1 MDEKLL
7 PLICQVGQNGDKAA
21 LVTIVKT
28 RGSTPR
34 KAGSQMLV
42 FLAGEIHGTIG
53 GGCGEAE
60 AKKWALTALD
70 TEKSMLRTVA
80 MDNDVAAREGMACG
94 GEMELFIQVLK

>member
-7 PLICQVGQNGDKAA
+7 PLICQAKQENDAAA

-42 FLAGEIHGTIG
+42 LSDGKIHGTIG

-60 AKKWALTALD
+60 ARKWALLALD
-70 TEKSMLRTVA
+70 TGKSLVHTVA

-94 GEMELFIQVLK
+94 GEMDLFVQVLD

>member
-7 PLICQVGQNGDKAA
+7 PLICDVQRESIQAV
-21 LVTIVKT
+21 LVTIVNT

-34 KAGSQMLV
+34 KAGCQMLV
-42 FLAGEIHGTIG
+42 LSDGRTHGTVG

-60 AKKWALTALD
+60 ARKWALLALD
-70 TEKSMLRTVA
+70 TGKSMLRKVA

-94 GEMELFIQVLK
+94 GEMDLFIQVL

>member
-7 PLICQVGQNGDKAA
+7 PLICRAKHDGDTTA
-21 LVTIVKT
+21 LVTIIKT

-42 FLAGEIHGTIG
+42 MSDGKIHGTIG

-60 AKKWALTALD
+60 ARKWALLALD
-70 TEKSMLRTVA
+70 TGKAMLHTVA

-94 GEMELFIQVLK
+94 GEMDLFIQVLE

>member
-1 MDEKLL
+1 VDEKLL
-7 PLICQVGQNGDKAA
+7 PLICCANQNGDTAA

-42 FLAGEIHGTIG
+42 LPDGKIHGTIG

-60 AKKWALTALD
+60 ARKWALFAID
-70 TEKSMLRTVA
+70 AGKSMVHTVA

-94 GEMELFIQVLK
+94 GEMDLFIQVLE

>member
-7 PLICQVGQNGDKAA
+7 PLICQVGQKGEDAA
-21 LVTIVKT
+21 LVTIIKT

-42 FLAGEIHGTIG
+42 LLDGGIHGTIG

-60 AKKWALTALD
+60 ARKWAMVALD
-70 TEKSMLRTVA
+70 TGKSMLHTVA

-94 GEMELFIQVLK
+94 GEMDLFIQVLK

>member
-7 PLICQVGQNGDKAA
+7 PLICRAKQDGDIAA
-21 LVTIVKT
+21 LVTIIKT

-42 FLAGEIHGTIG
+42 MSDGKIHGTIG

-60 AKKWALTALD
+60 ARKWALLALD
-70 TEKSMLRTVA
+70 TEKAMLHTVA

-94 GEMELFIQVLK
+94 GEMDLFIQVLE